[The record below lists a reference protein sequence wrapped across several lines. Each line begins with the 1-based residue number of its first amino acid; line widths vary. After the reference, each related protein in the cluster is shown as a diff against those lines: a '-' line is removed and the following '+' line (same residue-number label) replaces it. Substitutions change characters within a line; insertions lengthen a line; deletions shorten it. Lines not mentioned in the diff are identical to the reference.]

1 MSDSRKITGYRI
13 VSEKP
18 DVPASPNPELAKRG
32 LFYRGFER
40 KITDEFIDDY
50 YEKKLS
56 KEVVAIWDEMTEH
69 EFGATGWELTKKFV
83 DAVKILRHCRNR
95 NKTGVSEIITVYCE
109 DWEKGEE
116 PVECFQELEF
126 LGYDITLK
134 DEYYSIILEA
144 IFFRPEHFKEFIPLL
159 NAHGLFTGK
168 SSCYEYANA
177 YRPLARK
184 GIFEPGGCESEIQ
197 IVEVC
202 RVVEIGINWEQEKR
216 S

>member
-18 DVPASPNPELAKRG
+18 DVPVPPDPELAKLG

-56 KEVVAIWDEMTEH
+56 KEIVIIWDEMREH
-69 EFGATGWELTKKFV
+69 EFGPTGCELTKKFV
-83 DAVKILRHCRNR
+83 DAVKILQYCRNR
-95 NKTGVSEIITVYCE
+95 NRTDGSEIITVYCE

-116 PVECFQELEF
+116 PVECFQKLEF
-126 LGYDITLK
+126 LGYGITLK
-134 DEYYSIILEA
+134 DEYCSIILEA

-159 NAHGLFTGK
+159 NGHGLFTDK
-168 SSCYEYANA
+168 SFCYEYTNA

-184 GIFEPGGCESEIQ
+184 GVFEPEGCESEIQ

-202 RVVEIGINWEQEKR
+202 RVAESEINQG
-216 S
+216 